1 MYRMP
6 SQVQTRAKHGH
17 GKFFRLRLLIAS
29 HEQISSYIDSMDKE
43 AQQIKS
49 ESFRLAWYLRG
60 GASYED
66 VMNMSVQERKLISE
80 LAKENIETTKKSNLP
95 WF

>member
-1 MYRMP
+1 MHCMRTSSCSRNQFGY
-6 SQVQTRAKHGH
+6 V
-17 GKFFRLRLLIAS
+17 KFFRLRLLIANN
-29 HEQISSYIDSMDKE
+29 EQVSSYIDSLDKE
-43 AQQIKS
+43 AEQIKA

-60 GASYED
+60 GATYDD
-66 VMNMSVQERKLISE
+66 VMNMSIQERRLIGA

>member
-1 MYRMP
+1 MYR
-6 SQVQTRAKHGH
+6 VQSPVHAGNKHGH
-17 GKFFRLRLLIAS
+17 VKFFRLRLLVANS
-29 HEQISSYIDSMDKE
+29 EQISSYIDSMDQE
-43 AQQIKS
+43 AEGIRA

-66 VMNMSVQERKLISE
+66 IMNMSVQERKLISE

>member
-1 MYRMP
+1 
-6 SQVQTRAKHGH
+6 
-17 GKFFRLRLLIAS
+17 
-29 HEQISSYIDSMDKE
+29 MDKE
-43 AQQIKS
+43 AESIRA

-66 VMNMSVQERKLISE
+66 IMNMSVQERKLINY
-80 LAKENIETTKKSNLP
+80 LVKENTETTKKSNLP

>member
-1 MYRMP
+1 MP
-6 SQVQTRAKHGH
+6 SQIRTTHKLGFI
-17 GKFFRLRLLIAS
+17 KFFRLRLLIADS
-29 HEQISSYIDSMDKE
+29 EQISSYVDSLDKE
-43 AQQIKS
+43 AENIRA

-60 GASYED
+60 GATYD
-66 VMNMSVQERKLISE
+66 DIMNMSMQERRLISE